1 MIQHQIDI
9 RFTLPMG
16 RERAMKLVSV
26 TDAFASAIF
35 FKGRNLSING
45 KSMLGLMALRQN
57 EGEPLLLECDGYDEK
72 EAMEQV
78 LSTLKSYRNV
88 DKL

>member
-9 RFTLPMG
+9 RFMLPMS

-26 TDAFASAIF
+26 TDMYAAAVF

-45 KSMLGLMALRQN
+45 KSMLGLMALRQSA
-57 EGEPLLLECDGYDEK
+57 GETLLLECDGYDEK
-72 EAMEQV
+72 EAMESV
-78 LSTLKSYRNV
+78 LSTLKSYENI

>member
-1 MIQHQIDI
+1 MIQQEVDI
-9 RFTLPMG
+9 RFTLPMS

-26 TDAFASAIF
+26 TDMFASAIF

-45 KSMLGLMALRQN
+45 KSMLGLMALRQD